1 MKLFKGNNKDFNI
14 LQYIAFNYGIIASK
28 TTTIKQLK
36 ELIKQNETI

>member
-14 LQYIAFNYGIIASK
+14 LKYIALNYGIIASK
-28 TTTIKQLK
+28 NTTLKQLE